1 MKKRII
7 GLITIAS
14 YIALLCGCN
23 KSDPQYSETNSDV
36 SSTVSS
42 TSGGTSD
49 NDTLIFADFVGEY
62 PENPLPLLTL
72 SEEEIRRAA
81 NEQPNFECSENMY
94 ISIPESASVYE
105 FRTYGTRVPQ
115 RVYSNDQFKKDYET
129 AFKYFFP
136 DREMNMDYL
145 KYEKEISYE
154 EGYEEGYVKD
164 KETMPDGSVELI
176 YDEMPERTETWGF
189 PVFMDFRYEIGVG
202 NGIIN
207 KGEAAYL
214 AGKQEYDYMKD
225 IVIPSDTYNTLRE
238 FELTNFF
245 NSIGTYSPQSEK
257 SFKLLDGEMKICDAV
272 EFFEN
277 YVNNVPISAGLQ
289 RNERTRVYSVD
300 VIQID
305 ENTYGY
311 YFNNQHEFQGVR
323 YEPPVWGSIS
333 QYNYDGMG
341 GEAYMLR
348 HDDVDYIHGFYGNAW
363 TFDVKPCEKIVPVE
377 TAIKAISENL
387 TSAVKFEVLSI
398 EFAYVQQF
406 EKNEKGHIII
416 ETYEAN
422 ITPAW
427 RITAWNPNDNLT
439 YICYVDAIDGENFR
453 YYSTSRMMDF
463 D

>member
-23 KSDPQYSETNSDV
+23 KSDPQYSETNSNV
-36 SSTVSS
+36 NGTGSTP
-42 TSGGTSD
+42 GGTSD

-72 SEEEIRRAA
+72 SEEEVRRAA

-115 RVYSNDQFKKDYET
+115 RVYSNDRFKKDYET
-129 AFKYFFP
+129 
-136 DREMNMDYL
+136 
-145 KYEKEISYE
+145 
-154 EGYEEGYVKD
+154 
-164 KETMPDGSVELI
+164 MPDCSVELI
-176 YDEMPERTETWGF
+176 YDEMPERTETWEF

-214 AGKQEYDYMKD
+214 AGKQEYDSMKD
-225 IVIPSDTYNTLRE
+225 KVIPSETYNRLGS
-238 FELTNFF
+238 FEVYNFF
-245 NSIGTYSPQSEK
+245 HSIGTYSPQSEK

-277 YVNNVPISAGLQ
+277 YVNNAPISAGLQ

-311 YFNNQHEFQGVR
+311 YFNTQPEFQGVR

-333 QYNYDGMG
+333 QQYNYEPTG

-348 HDDVDYIHGFYGNAW
+348 HDDVDYIHGFYGNSW
-363 TFDVKPCEKIVPVE
+363 TFDIKPCDKIVPVE

-387 TSAVKFEVLSI
+387 TSAVTFEVLSI

-406 EKNEKGHIII
+406 E
-416 ETYEAN
+416 
-422 ITPAW
+422 
-427 RITAWNPNDNLT
+427 
-439 YICYVDAIDGENFR
+439 
-453 YYSTSRMMDF
+453 
-463 D
+463 